1 LQFKAGDEKS
11 VSTLDYQ
18 AKRAYQRGVKWLM
31 VMTLFMV
38 VSLAGMALYYK
49 LQKND
54 SEAVTA
60 GLQKVE
66 LGTVENKISEGGT
79 VELGGQRTI
88 KSPTESAVEQIFV
101 KIGDRITQGQNL
113 IRLRST
119 AGENSLR
126 QKQLDIQKQELAI
139 ERNRQKV
146 EEAKTQLKIAEIN
159 YKNESEKYQKQV
171 KSKQN
176 EQRIKIQQA
185 QAKLE
190 RQKEKLLEI
199 QEEIDAL
206 EVDLNKSNLLLDR
219 GFIAE
224 TELDG
229 KKSVIRQR
237 EANLRDEK
245 ITLKNNIFELETYQN
260 EFLDI
265 PLPGSRILE
274 AEVVLQQVQS
284 ELQQSLSE
292 LQRLKVVYKEE
303 ESNLQNNLVTS
314 PLDGVVLN
322 INIKPGDGINRESDL
337 ITIGDPNQE
346 LVKLQLSTLNAAQVK
361 PNQVARITIIGP
373 DSKPF
378 SGRVEQVNRQAV
390 SENTNSSQSS
400 SSGQVTVPATVRLDQ
415 PTRVLIP
422 GGQVSVEII
431 LEQQKDVI
439 AINTELIQSEGKS
452 SFVWKLDANNQV
464 QKQPVTLGLKD
475 LIKVEIKSGLKVG
488 DTLVIPPAD
497 IPLEPGMVIVEEEKE
512 KDKSLDSES

>member
-1 LQFKAGDEKS
+1 M
-11 VSTLDYQ
+11 STLDYQ

-31 VMTLFMV
+31 VMTLFMG
-38 VSLAGMALYYK
+38 VSLAGIALYYK
-49 LQKND
+49 IQKND
-54 SEAVTA
+54 TEAVAA

-79 VELGGQRTI
+79 VQLGGQRTI

-101 KIGDRITQGQNL
+101 QVGDPITKGQNL

-126 QKQLDIQKQELAI
+126 QKQLEIQKQELEI

-146 EEAKTQLKIAEIN
+146 EEAQIKLKNAEIR
-159 YKNESEKYQKQV
+159 YKNESEKYEQQV
-171 KSKQN
+171 KSKEN
-176 EQRIKIQQA
+176 DKRIKIKQA
-185 QAKLE
+185 QAKIE

-199 QEEIDAL
+199 QEEINTL
-206 EVDLNKSNLLLDR
+206 ERELTKSNLLLER

-224 TELDG
+224 TELDDE
-229 KKSVIRQR
+229 KSTIRTQK
-237 EANLRDEK
+237 ANLRNEK
-245 ITLKNNIFELETYQN
+245 LTLKNDIFELETSQN
-260 EFLDI
+260 EFLDV
-265 PLPGSRILE
+265 PLPSSGILE
-274 AEVVLQQVQS
+274 AEVDLQQAQS

-322 INIKPGDGINRESDL
+322 IDIKPGDGINRESDL

-346 LVKLQLSTLNAAQVK
+346 LVQLQLSTLNAAQVK
-361 PNQVARITIIGP
+361 PNQAARITIIGP
-373 DSKPF
+373 DSQPF
-378 SGRVEQVNRQAV
+378 LGRVERVNRQAV
-390 SENTNSSQSS
+390 SETNSSQSS
-400 SSGQVTVPATVRLDQ
+400 SSSGQATVPATVRLDQ

-431 LEQQKDVI
+431 LEQEKDVI

-497 IPLEPGMVIVEEEKE
+497 ISLEPGMVIVEEEKD

>member
-1 LQFKAGDEKS
+1 M
-11 VSTLDYQ
+11 STLDYQ

-31 VMTLFMV
+31 VMTLFMG
-38 VSLAGMALYYK
+38 VSLAGVALYYK

-54 SEAVTA
+54 TEAVMA

-88 KSPTESAVEQIFV
+88 KSPAESAVDQIFV
-101 KIGDRITQGQNL
+101 QVGDPITKGQNL

-119 AGENSLR
+119 TGENSLR
-126 QKQLDIQKQELAI
+126 QKQLEIQKQELEI

-159 YKNESEKYQKQV
+159 YKNESEKYEQQV

-176 EQRIKIQQA
+176 EQRIKIKQA
-185 QAKLE
+185 QAKIE

-199 QEEIDAL
+199 QEEINTL
-206 EVDLNKSNLLLDR
+206 EVDLNKSNLLSER

-224 TELDG
+224 TDLDE
-229 KKSVIRQR
+229 KKSTIRQR

-245 ITLKNNIFELETYQN
+245 LTLKNDIFQLETYQN

-265 PLPGSRILE
+265 PLPSSRILE
-274 AEVVLQQVQS
+274 AEATLQQAQS
-284 ELQQSLSE
+284 DLQQSLSE
-292 LQRLKVVYKEE
+292 LQRLKVIYKEE

-322 INIKPGDGINRESDL
+322 INVKPGDGINLESNL

-346 LVKLQLSTLNAAQVK
+346 LVQLQLSTLNAAQVQ
-361 PNQVARITIIGP
+361 PNQAARITIIGP
-373 DSKPF
+373 NSQPF
-378 SGRVEQVNRQAV
+378 LGRVERVNRQAI
-390 SENTNSSQSS
+390 SESNNSQSSS

-431 LEQQKDVI
+431 LEQEKDVI

-497 IPLEPGMVIVEEEKE
+497 ISLEPGMVIVEEEK
-512 KDKSLDSES
+512 DKSLDSES

>member
-1 LQFKAGDEKS
+1 M
-11 VSTLDYQ
+11 STLDYQ
-18 AKRAYQRGVKWLM
+18 AKRAYQRGVKWLV
-31 VMTLFMV
+31 VMTLLTG
-38 VSLAGMALYYK
+38 VSLVGIALYYK
-49 LQKND
+49 LQKNEA
-54 SEAVTA
+54 EAVAA

-88 KSPTESAVEQIFV
+88 KSPTESAVDQIFV
-101 KIGDRITQGQNL
+101 QVGDRITQGQNL

-146 EEAKTQLKIAEIN
+146 EEAQTQLKIAEIN
-159 YKNESEKYQKQV
+159 YKNESEKYQQQV

-176 EQRIKIQQA
+176 DQRIKIKQA
-185 QAKLE
+185 QAKIE

-199 QEEIDAL
+199 QEEINTL
-206 EVDLNKSNLLLDR
+206 ESELTKSNLLLDR

-245 ITLKNNIFELETYQN
+245 LTLKNDIFQLETYQN

-265 PLPGSRILE
+265 PLPSSGILE
-274 AEVVLQQVQS
+274 AEVALQQVQS
-284 ELQQSLSE
+284 ELKQSLSE

-322 INIKPGDGINRESDL
+322 INVKPGDGINRESNL

-361 PNQVARITIIGP
+361 PNQAARITIIGP

-390 SENTNSSQSS
+390 AENTSSSQSSS

-439 AINTELIQSEGKS
+439 AINTELIQSQGKS

-475 LIKVEIKSGLKVG
+475 LTKVEIKSGLKVG
-488 DTLVIPPAD
+488 DTLVIPPTD
-497 IPLEPGMVIVEEEKE
+497 ILLKPGMVIIEEEK
-512 KDKSLDSES
+512 DKNSDLES

>member
-1 LQFKAGDEKS
+1 
-11 VSTLDYQ
+11 VSSLDYQ
-18 AKRAYQRGVKWLM
+18 AKRAYQRGVKWLIIA
-31 VMTLFMV
+31 TLFTG
-38 VSLAGMALYYK
+38 VSLVGVALYYK
-49 LQKND
+49 LQKNEA
-54 SEAVTA
+54 EAVAA

-66 LGTVENKISEGGT
+66 LGTIENKISEGGS

-88 KSPTESAVEQIFV
+88 KSPTDSAVEKIFV
-101 KIGDRITQGQNL
+101 KVGDPIIRGQNL
-113 IRLRST
+113 ILLRST
-119 AGENSLR
+119 AGENSLL
-126 QKQLDIQKQELAI
+126 QKQLEIQKQELAI

-146 EEAKTQLKIAEIN
+146 EEAQNKLKIAKIT
-159 YKNESEKYQKQV
+159 YKNGLEKYQQQV
-171 KSKQN
+171 KSKQIS
-176 EQRIKIQQA
+176 QRIEIQKN

-190 RQKEKLLEI
+190 RQQQKVIEA
-199 QEEIDAL
+199 QEDLNVAEA
-206 EVDLNKSNLLLDR
+206 ELNKSNNLLEK
-219 GFIAE
+219 GFIPA

-229 KKSVIRQR
+229 KKAEIRLK
-237 EANLRDEK
+237 EANLKNEQLA
-245 ITLKNNIFELETYQN
+245 LKNDIFQLETDRN
-260 EFLDI
+260 EFLDV
-265 PLPGSRILE
+265 PLPSSGILA
-274 AEVVLQQVQS
+274 AEVDLQQVQS

-292 LQRLKVVYKEE
+292 LRRLKVEYKEE

-322 INIKPGDGINRESDL
+322 INIKPGDGISRGNDL

-346 LVKLQLSTLNAAQVK
+346 LVQLQLSTLNAAQIK
-361 PNQVARITIIGP
+361 PNQAARITIIGP

-390 SENTNSSQSS
+390 SENASSGQSSS
-400 SSGQVTVPATVRLDQ
+400 SSGQPTVPATVRLDQ

-475 LIKVEIKSGLKVG
+475 LTKVEIKSGLKVG
-488 DTLVIPPAD
+488 DTLVIPPTD
-497 IPLEPGMVIVEEEKE
+497 IPLKPGMVIIEEEK
-512 KDKSLDSES
+512 DKNSDSES